1 MQLTGT
7 GDDVLATLRDPCLD
21 ARVGLR
27 ETLETFDKLGEIG
40 GVLDLNSDLDDGRDG
55 EPHDPHVVRGLGG
68 SESTALE
75 QELVDADKTNDVTG
89 GAVLNRLDGATHHEN
104 GTLDGLDEEVILLAG
119 DEVGS
124 LDTDLGAGT
133 DGTREDTT
141 EGVEATLIGSGH
153 HLGDVQAQ
161 RAVGVTFPDT
171 NGSLIVHG
179 TLVESLNTVALSG
192 GGRGEVD
199 DYHLQEGVT
208 SGQEL
213 AHDDLEEG
221 LALEFTLIG
230 CELDLEL
237 VEHGANGILLEVHD
251 GVEDPEDWVEDEHV
265 ERTVKRLAVTVESLG
280 RPLASSRVEVVV
292 TPELGHH
299 LLLVDTELLRVTSG
313 ELTESERPAV
323 KTGTEGD
330 GALFRVNLDVTE
342 GSVVVR

>member
-1 MQLTGT
+1 MYGKVHGCQDGPLGDPEGIGEWTNTVTHENTYLQANLQMELTGT
-7 GDDVLATLRDPCLD
+7 GDDVLTTLRDPCLD

-75 QELVDADKTNDVTG
+75 QELVNADKTNDVTG
-89 GAVLNRLDGATHHEN
+89 GTVLNRLDGATHHEN

-124 LDTDLGAGT
+124 LNTDLGAGT

-161 RAVGVTFPDT
+161 RAVRVTFTDT
-171 NGSLIVHG
+171 DGSLIVHG
-179 TLVESLNTVALSG
+179 TLVEGLNTVALSG

-208 SGQEL
+208 VCSTRKLVG
-213 AHDDLEEG
+213 DD
-221 LALEFTLIG
+221 T
-230 CELDLEL
+230 
-237 VEHGANGILLEVHD
+237 H
-251 GVEDPEDWVEDEHV
+251 
-265 ERTVKRLAVTVESLG
+265 TS
-280 RPLASSRVEVVV
+280 LASHRCHPSWWRTNHSHVPSR
-292 TPELGHH
+292 
-299 LLLVDTELLRVTSG
+299 LLRCLLAGRAWS
-313 ELTESERPAV
+313 P
-323 KTGTEGD
+323 
-330 GALFRVNLDVTE
+330 GASLLR
-342 GSVVVR
+342 